1 MPADAAEEQRLR
13 LLSPTCGGCLQ
24 VSACEKAGDTDQ
36 ALRLLD
42 RLHSHRGQAPQELY
56 ARMLTR
62 LGAELRWGQALEL
75 FLELQLAGGQ
85 TSRLQVFDWW
95 GRCCDGR

>member
-1 MPADAAEEQRLR
+1 MPANLLR
-13 LLSPTCGGCLQ
+13 SSVGGRLQ

-62 LGAELRWGQALEL
+62 LGSELRWGQALEL

-85 TSRLQVFDWW
+85 D
-95 GRCCDGR
+95 